1 MIRLSREDRGHVP
14 RPFLKHPTEMFLL
27 RVSSSCPTCLGPLPG
42 HSGGIISCSGRARVI
57 NVRARLSESSA
68 VCLTGSP
75 WRVWAAPGT
84 ELWLLLGDGVSVGI
98 RAAW

>member
-1 MIRLSREDRGHVP
+1 MIRLPQEDRGQAP
-14 RPFLKHPTEMFLL
+14 RPFSKHPTEMFLL
-27 RVSSSCPTCLGPLPG
+27 RVSSSCPTCLGPILG
-42 HSGGIISCSGRARVI
+42 DSSGIVSCSGSARVI
-57 NVRARLSESSA
+57 NLRTRLSESST

-75 WRVWAAPGT
+75 WRVWAAPGV